1 MMSSSRM
8 AMVWTL
14 GSFFKIPMAVRLS
27 PQIRISSGLE
37 SLTFWRISA
46 MLPERTIFPAS
57 MIPMSVHIWD
67 SSERMWELTRMVFPS
82 AHSSFNISLNSIRV
96 LGSMPEVGS
105 SRIRRPGSWIRAL
118 ARQSLCFIPRE
129 RLSTKKSAR
138 SESFTWSKSS
148 SHRFLPMRP
157 ERP

>member
-1 MMSSSRM
+1 
-8 AMVWTL
+8 
-14 GSFFKIPMAVRLS
+14 
-27 PQIRISSGLE
+27 
-37 SLTFWRISA
+37 